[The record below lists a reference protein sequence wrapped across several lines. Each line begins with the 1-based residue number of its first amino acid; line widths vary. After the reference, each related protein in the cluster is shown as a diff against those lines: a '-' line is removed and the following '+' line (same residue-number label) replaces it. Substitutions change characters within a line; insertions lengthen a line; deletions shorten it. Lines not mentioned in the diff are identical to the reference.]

1 MEENKRRRNTI
12 KRKLVNHETKTK
24 ENKIKWKEMKTKRS
38 QNKTKKP
45 TRKQN
50 VTKRKQN
57 ENYIEEFELESLNY
71 KKCTVYTIFIFLI
84 FHSLFL

>member
-1 MEENKRRRNTI
+1 MKRNENKA
-12 KRKLVNHETKTK
+12 KSK
-24 ENKIKWKEMKTKRS
+24 
-38 QNKTKKP
+38 QNKKP

>member
-1 MEENKRRRNTI
+1 MKGNENKA
-12 KRKLVNHETKTK
+12 KSK
-24 ENKIKWKEMKTKRS
+24 
-38 QNKTKKP
+38 QNKKP